1 MANKVVKVSDYFRT
15 DSGFAHDVVRRTEK
29 EEAALVRKI
38 EADKK
43 KVIPKFAK
51 QK

>member
-1 MANKVVKVSDYFRT
+1 MANKVVRVSDYFKT
-15 DSGFAHDVVRRTEK
+15 DSGFAHDVVRRTDK
-29 EEAALVRKI
+29 EEAALLKKI

-43 KVIPKFAK
+43 KDPSK